1 MLVQAITVCL
11 SRVSWEE
18 DSGGRQ
24 LINRLNK
31 QIFYGLKLKLTNFL
45 NFRHKVLKNQF
56 SIIIEEMLFFEIEKH
71 FLHLNIIK
79 MMKKRVKWVK
89 KEIKN
94 VHLQVQCKLKQM
106 IKYLTTKTI
115 SCGIVIFNHIINMS
129 KSLKLLTRKDWNQ
142 W

>member
-56 SIIIEEMLFFEIEKH
+56 SIIIEETLFFGIEKH
-71 FLHLNIIK
+71 FLHLNIIQ
-79 MMKKRVKWVK
+79 MMKKRVKCGK